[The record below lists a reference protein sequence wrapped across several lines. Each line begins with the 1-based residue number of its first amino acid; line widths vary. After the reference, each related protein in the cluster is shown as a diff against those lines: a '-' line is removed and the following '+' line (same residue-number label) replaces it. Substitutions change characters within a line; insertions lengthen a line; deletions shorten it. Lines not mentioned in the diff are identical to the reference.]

1 LKKGIGLLWAIV
13 ILLLMASLMTAVS
26 KIAFFSVKHT
36 SDTYM
41 IQRANLF
48 MQSAIEN
55 SLLAIEGFDRS
66 GGKCLKT
73 IHFLDDNKNPRFEAN
88 ITILRYYIYDT
99 CPSDCSICVPIQTD
113 FSNGYVLMDVK
124 VASLNNDKNNHKK
137 ILLEKVTL
145 QRP

>member
-1 LKKGIGLLWAIV
+1 MKKGIGLLWAIV
-13 ILLLMASLMTAVS
+13 ILLLMASLMMAVS

-36 SDTYM
+36 SDSYM

-55 SLLAIEGFDRS
+55 SILAIEGFDRS
-66 GGKCLKT
+66 GGNCLKT
-73 IHFLDDNKNPRFEAN
+73 IHFLDDNSNPRFEAN
-88 ITILRYYIYDT
+88 ITILRYYIYKT
-99 CPSDCSICVPIQTD
+99 CPSSCNICKPIQTD

>member
-1 LKKGIGLLWAIV
+1 LRKGIGLIWAII
-13 ILLLMASLMTAVS
+13 ILLLIATLMMAVT

-41 IQRANLF
+41 LQRAQLF

-55 SLLAIEGFDRS
+55 AILAIEGFDRS
-66 GGKCLKT
+66 NGKCLKT
-73 IHFLDDNKNPRFEAN
+73 IHFVDEDKRFEAN
-88 ITILRYYIYDT
+88 ISILRYYIYKN
-99 CPSDCSICVPIQTD
+99 CPSSCDICIPIKTD

-124 VASLNNDKNNHKK
+124 VASLNSAKNDNKK

>member
-1 LKKGIGLLWAIV
+1 LKKGIGLIWAIV
-13 ILLLMASLMTAVS
+13 ILLLLASLMAAVS
-26 KIAFFSVKHT
+26 RIAFFSVKHT
-36 SDTYM
+36 GDTYM
-41 IQRANLF
+41 IQRASLF

-73 IHFLDDNKNPRFEAN
+73 IHFLDDNATPRFEAN

-99 CPSDCSICVPIQTD
+99 CPSNCDICKPIQTD